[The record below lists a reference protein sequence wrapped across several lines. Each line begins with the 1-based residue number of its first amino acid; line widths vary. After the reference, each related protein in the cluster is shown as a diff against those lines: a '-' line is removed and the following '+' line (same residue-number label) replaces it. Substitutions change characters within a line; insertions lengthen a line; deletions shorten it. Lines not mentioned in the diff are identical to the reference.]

1 MRASLT
7 TVPTS
12 SARSRTPE
20 FYGETAQVDATR
32 RQSAGVPVALTLCSA
47 NPLAEPPTQLSAP
60 ALADG
65 CPSRRPASFRVPALE
80 RAVPVYRQLARLWMD
95 SEGITDESA
104 RRAALLVISELMTNA
119 IVHTNSL
126 SITGRLQKDGDWLL
140 VEVQDEGGTS
150 SVPHRAGNA
159 DEYGRGLVVVT
170 QSAQALGTRQ
180 ETDGGRTFWA
190 RIALSG

>member
-1 MRASLT
+1 ML
-7 TVPTS
+7 PTAWS
-12 SARSRTPE
+12 GVQIALSPQEIEQWPDTASAR
-20 FYGETAQVDATR
+20 
-32 RQSAGVPVALTLCSA
+32 
-47 NPLAEPPTQLSAP
+47 

-65 CPSRRPASFRVPALE
+65 CPSRRPASFRVPTLE
-80 RAVPVYRQLARLWMD
+80 RAVPVCRQLARLWMD
-95 SEGITDESA
+95 SEDITDESA
-104 RRAALLVISELMTNA
+104 RCAALLVISELMTNA

-126 SITGRLQKDGDWLL
+126 SIMGRLQKDGDWLL

-159 DEYGRGLVVVT
+159 NEYGRGLLVVA

-190 RIALSG
+190 RIALAG